1 MTLPILTGEFRD
13 GPFIGLGYKTPSQAG
28 VTDLHG
34 RFSYLAGEVI
44 TFFINNLRLGST
56 TGATSLTLA
65 SLDGGLNTDLSRPS
79 TVNRARF
86 VLSLSRELDFRNG
99 VTISKEICDT
109 ISKHIDG
116 LSFDFEIDSFE
127 KATSLH
133 AILDELNLRFR
144 GAAEVRNHLRRSI
157 RGIKLLRDVQIPTRD
172 GSWLGADCFLPI
184 GNGRSPVLMN
194 MSVYGRAFRIGV
206 VHTDDDFRASE
217 EREDTWQEN
226 ERENIPPFFK
236 WSEAA
241 FRPNATT
248 WVPRGYVMIRVDNRG
263 IGNTPGDVNP
273 FSKQE
278 ALDYYDA
285 IEWAAKQPWSDGK
298 VATFGASFHATNQ
311 FNVAGLQPPSLKAI
325 APLACDAD
333 AYRDLS
339 YPGGIYLEK
348 YREYWWEVLVGK
360 QRNPKSGAVDFLGGF
375 RSHPWDGEYYHG
387 GGLVSADFSKI
398 NIPVMVSVSQS
409 EVIHGRAGFEAF
421 RELCSHSKHLL
432 VWDAFYMPSMIEG
445 SDADLHAFFDLHL
458 KGIKPAQQQPPV
470 RIMMRTGDRE
480 FEWRNEADWPV
491 PNTRY
496 FDFFLDARGSN
507 KVGRLDTVQPKS
519 EFFIEYSSDTEP
531 TNHANAPMAAFVSAP
546 FDKDVDFAGHFKA
559 TLWVTSTTSDAD
571 VYVSLRVL
579 DGEREVPYRTIEP
592 ATFQGEARGKR
603 ATAPLTS
610 GVLKASRRAT
620 DPTRSTP
627 ERPWHTHLEK
637 DAQPLIPNEPVKI
650 EVELLAVAGRI
661 SAGRRLR
668 LEVSPIEGPGVVVP
682 GFERAYDETYHR
694 GATNCVLTG
703 GTHASSIT
711 IPIIPVNSS

>member
-13 GPFIGLGYKTPSQAG
+13 GPFIGLRYRTPSQAG

-44 TFFINNLRLGST
+44 TFFIENLRLGST
-56 TGATSLTLA
+56 VGATSLTLA
-65 SLDGGLNTDLSRPS
+65 SLDDRLEKDLSRPS

-86 VLSLSRELDFRNG
+86 VLSLSREPDFRNG
-99 VTISKEICDT
+99 VAVSKDIGET
-109 ISKHIDG
+109 ISKHLDS
-116 LSFDFEIDSFE
+116 LSFDAEIDSFE

-133 AILDELNLRFR
+133 AIFDELNLRFR
-144 GAAEVRNHLRRSI
+144 GVAEVRNHLRRSI

-172 GSWLGADCFLPI
+172 GSWLGADVFLPI

-206 VHTDDDFRASE
+206 VRTDDDFQASE
-217 EREDTWQEN
+217 EREDAWHEN
-226 ERENIPPFFK
+226 KREDIPLFFK
-236 WSEAA
+236 WSETA
-241 FRPNATT
+241 FRPNATA
-248 WVPRGYVMIRVDNRG
+248 WVPRGYVMIRVDHRG

-273 FSKQE
+273 YSKQE

-285 IEWAAKQPWSDGK
+285 IEWAAKQSWSDGN

-348 YREYWWEVLVGK
+348 YRKYWWDVLVGN

-375 RSHPWDGEYYHG
+375 KRHPWDDEYYHG
-387 GGLVSADFSKI
+387 QGLMSADFSKI
-398 NIPVMVSVSQS
+398 NIPVMVSVSQG
-409 EVIHGRAGFEAF
+409 EWIHGRAGFEAF
-421 RELCSHSKHLL
+421 REVHSPAKHLL
-432 VWDAFYMPSMIEG
+432 VWDAFYIPSMIEEN
-445 SDADLHAFFDLHL
+445 DADLRTFFDLHL
-458 KGIKPAQQQPPV
+458 KGIKPAQAQPPV

-480 FEWRNEADWPV
+480 FKWRDEADWPV
-491 PNTRY
+491 PRTHY
-496 FDFFLDARGSN
+496 SVFYLDTEASN
-507 KVGRLDTVQPKS
+507 LVGRLDSVEPKS
-519 EFFIEYSSDTEP
+519 QSFIEYSADTEP
-531 TNHANAPMAAFVSAP
+531 TNHNNAPMAVFESAP

-559 TLWVTSTTSDAD
+559 TLWVTSTSSDAD
-571 VYVSLRVL
+571 VYVAIRVL

-603 ATAPLTS
+603 ALPPLTS

-620 DPTRSTP
+620 DPVRSTP

-637 DAQPLIPNEPVKI
+637 DVQPLIPNEPVQI

-661 SAGRRLR
+661 SAGWRLR
-668 LEVSPIEGPGVVVP
+668 LEVSPIEGPGAMP
-682 GFERAYDETYHR
+682 GFDRAYDETYHR
-694 GATNCVLTG
+694 GAVNRVLTG
-703 GTHASSIT
+703 GTHASSIA
-711 IPIIPVNSS
+711 IPTVPA